1 MKTVTLRALEPE
13 DLDFLYQIENDS
25 CLWLVGNTNV
35 PYSRYALHD
44 YIAHASADI
53 YVDKQVRLMIEDAQ
67 GTSVGLLDLV
77 DFDPRHLRAEVGIV
91 INPRRRREG
100 LAESALSA
108 ALDYAHRILHLHQL
122 YAIIDAQSDA
132 ARALFLKVGFSE
144 SAVLHHWL
152 FNGSQY
158 HDAILMQRLL

>member
-1 MKTVTLRALEPE
+1 MKKVTLRALEPE
-13 DLDFLYQIENDS
+13 DLDLIYRIENDES
-25 CLWLVGNTNV
+25 LWQVGNTNV

-77 DFDPRHLRAEVGIV
+77 DFDPRHLRAEVGVV
-91 INPRRRREG
+91 IEPGHRREG
-100 LAESALSA
+100 FATAALTA
-108 ALDYAHRILHLHQL
+108 ALDYAQRILHLHQL

>member
-13 DLDFLYQIENDS
+13 DLDFLYQIENDD

-67 GTSVGLLDLV
+67 GTSVGLVDLV
-77 DFDPRHLRAEVGIV
+77 DCDPRHLRAEVGVV
-91 INPRRRREG
+91 IEPGHRREG
-100 LAESALSA
+100 FAKAALTA
-108 ALDYAHRILHLHQL
+108 ALDYAQRILHLHQL
-122 YAIIDAQSDA
+122 YAIVDAQSDA